1 MSNLRV
7 GIAGLG
13 TVGVGVLKIL
23 TEQKEIL
30 NLRNFNSLQVAAV
43 SSRNK
48 NKDRGVDISGI
59 EWFDNASKM
68 AESKDI
74 DIFVELIGGS
84 DGIAYDSI
92 KTALKNKK
100 HVVTANK
107 ALIAVH
113 GYELAE
119 LAEKNNVSLLFEA
132 SVAGGIPIIKTIK
145 EALAG
150 NNITK
155 VTGILNG
162 TCNYII
168 TEMSEKNLD
177 FDTVLKTA
185 QELGYAES
193 DPSFDIDG
201 IDAAHKLVILTSLA
215 FNVKPDLKSA
225 YIEGIRDITLKDIK
239 YASDLGY
246 SLRLLGI
253 SQKNAEDKIEQFI
266 YPCLVDKDSDVGKV
280 DGVLGAVKLECD
292 ALGEFFQTGAG
303 AGMMP
308 TSSAVLSDLCDI
320 ACERK
325 SHSFSVPVEQ
335 LKEGKFTK
343 IDNKQG
349 VYFIRFTVK
358 DNDGVLSKISEI
370 FSKNSIGIEQVHQK
384 KPESGNADI
393 IFITH
398 IEREEDVKQAISEV
412 SEQEFISGKTSVLRC
427 G

>member
-1 MSNLRV
+1 MSSLKV

-23 TEQKEIL
+23 SEQKDVL
-30 NLRNFNSLQVAAV
+30 DARNFNSLQVTAV

-48 NKDRGVDISGI
+48 DKDRGVDISNI

-68 AESKDI
+68 AESENI
-74 DIFVELIGGS
+74 NIFVELIGGS

-107 ALIAVH
+107 ALIATH
-113 GYELAE
+113 GFELAE
-119 LAEKNNVSLLFEA
+119 LAEENNVSLLFEA
-132 SVAGGIPIIKTIK
+132 SVAGGIPVIKTMK

-168 TEMSEKNLD
+168 TEMFEKGLD
-177 FDTVLKTA
+177 FGVVLKTA
-185 QELGYAES
+185 QELGYAEA

-201 IDAAHKLVILTSLA
+201 VDAAHKLVILTSLA
-215 FNVKPDLKSA
+215 FNTKPNLNSA
-225 YIEGIRDITLKDIK
+225 HIEGIRDINLKDIK
-239 YASDLGY
+239 YAYDLGY

-253 SQKNAEDKIEQFI
+253 AQKNNSGEIEQFI
-266 YPCLVDKDSDVGKV
+266 YPCLVNKESDIGKV

-292 ALGEFFQTGAG
+292 ALGQFFQTGAG

-308 TSSAVLSDLCDI
+308 TASAVLSDLSDI
-320 ACERK
+320 ASNRK
-325 SHSFSVPVEQ
+325 SHSFSVSSKD
-335 LKEGKFTK
+335 LKEGKFAEINT
-343 IDNKQG
+343 KQG

-358 DNDGVLSKISEI
+358 DNDGVLSKISQI
-370 FSKNSIGIEQVHQK
+370 FSNNSIGIEQVHQK
-384 KPESGNADI
+384 KPESDNADI

-398 IEREEDVKQAISEV
+398 IEKEEDVKNAIEAV
-412 SEQEFISGKTSVLRC
+412 NNQEFISGKTAVLRV